1 MVHNFGYDQILPELI
16 YKQRDLRV
24 EHEFLSGSASV
35 PDTADIDSVEECCW
49 G

>member
-1 MVHNFGYDQILPELI
+1 MSYDLILPELI
-16 YKQRDLRV
+16 YKQQDLRV
-24 EHEFLSGSASV
+24 EHESLRGSASV